1 MVLMTI
7 LLRIGNVCFKIHLN
21 SWHKLKWNP
30 IPNQWYKFDFISK
43 DGGYTVY
50 LNDYWVL
57 AQLVRALH

>member
-1 MVLMTI
+1 MVGMI
-7 LLRIGNVCFKIHLN
+7 FKFMKN

-50 LNDYWVL
+50 LNDYRAL
-57 AQLVRALH
+57 AQMVRASD